1 MDSKERNINK
11 AMRNAIAAQCFG
23 MQGPLVFRNSLMLL
37 YLLSMQFSGT
47 RVFTYIALVGL
58 VCWLLTVPAAF
69 FSDRIGQKRIGNLG
83 HFLCIAG
90 FIIITLAGFLKSPL
104 FGELAIV
111 AGIVIFGAGQSFFQS
126 SWFPLLKPLV
136 PADVRGRFFGKM
148 RMSWQITGLVFSG
161 IAGWFLSLNGT
172 VSAYQFIM
180 GSVGVFLLI
189 RFFFYRRI
197 PEIVETGKKDGK
209 TFFSVLNSVIRHE
222 GYASFGAYIFLI
234 TVFTAYA
241 PALFAMVEK
250 EYLKID
256 PTIVVWLANMTM
268 IGSVSGFL
276 LGGIAVDRFG
286 TKNVFMSCHFA
297 FAIVLSL
304 FVMRGF
310 FPAMSMPLLWIVHFV
325 FGLVLASS
333 SIAITSEIIA
343 LMPAEN
349 QSFATS
355 LLTSML
361 DAGMAASGFLCA
373 FVIKLGCLKETWNFG
388 GMSMCNYD
396 VLILGFAV
404 MIFILV
410 ITLGL
415 VPSVI
420 RKSQWEP
427 HSGD

>member
-1 MDSKERNINK
+1 M
-11 AMRNAIAAQCFG
+11 
-23 MQGPLVFRNSLMLL
+23 
-37 YLLSMQFSGT
+37 
-47 RVFTYIALVGL
+47 
-58 VCWLLTVPAAF
+58 
-69 FSDRIGQKRIGNLG
+69 
-83 HFLCIAG
+83 
-90 FIIITLAGFLKSPL
+90 
-104 FGELAIV
+104 
-111 AGIVIFGAGQSFFQS
+111 
-126 SWFPLLKPLV
+126 
-136 PADVRGRFFGKM
+136 
-148 RMSWQITGLVFSG
+148 
-161 IAGWFLSLNGT
+161 
-172 VSAYQFIM
+172 
-180 GSVGVFLLI
+180 
-189 RFFFYRRI
+189 
-197 PEIVETGKKDGK
+197 
-209 TFFSVLNSVIRHE
+209 NSVIRHE

-268 IGSVSGFL
+268 IGSVAGFL

-297 FAIVLSL
+297 FAIVLFL
-304 FVMRGF
+304 FVLRGF
-310 FPAMSMPLLWIVHFV
+310 SPIMLMPLLWTVHFV
-325 FGLVLASS
+325 FGLVIASS

-343 LMPAEN
+343 LMPEEN
-349 QSFATS
+349 QSFATA

-373 FVIKLGCLKETWNFG
+373 FVIKLDCLKETWNFG
-388 GMSMCNYD
+388 WMPMCNYD

-420 RKSQWEP
+420 KKAQCGP
-427 HSGD
+427 HSGY